1 LRRAD
6 PLPHSRVTCG
16 RPRDP
21 RGHGCL
27 VLDLVTNLSLTTS
40 DGEHLEAIRDI
51 AVDAHGII
59 VLCHPHPQHG
69 GTMRA
74 PILIAIAEHATA
86 VGFDVL
92 RFNFRG
98 VGESTGVHG
107 DGEAELNDVRAAMA
121 YASSL
126 DAPISGIAGWSFGA
140 AVALNWQAQTNSTI
154 PYVGIAP
161 PVNGPLTPPLPD
173 PAHLAQTRRGFV
185 IGERDQFIEADELAA
200 YAGSISAEIIRY
212 PGADHF
218 FVFKHK
224 QLAEDVVGLIR
235 G

>member
-1 LRRAD
+1 MR
-6 PLPHSRVTCG
+6 
-16 RPRDP
+16 
-21 RGHGCL
+21 
-27 VLDLVTNLSLTTS
+27 NLSLTTS
-40 DGEHLEAIRDI
+40 DGERLEAIHDTV
-51 AVDAHGII
+51 VDAHGVI

-98 VGESTGVHG
+98 VGESTGAHG
-107 DGEAELNDVRAAMA
+107 DGLAELNDVDAAMS
-121 YASSL
+121 YASGL
-126 DAPISGIAGWSFGA
+126 NAPIAGIAGWSFGA
-140 AVALNWQAQTNSTI
+140 AVSLDWQARTGSTV

-161 PVNGPLTPPLPD
+161 PVNSPLTPPLPE
-173 PAHLAQTRRGFV
+173 ATELADARRGFV
-185 IGERDQFIEADELAA
+185 IGERDQFIGADELAA
-200 YAGSISAEIIRY
+200 YAESISAQIIRY
-212 PGADHF
+212 PGTDHF